1 MDISAA
7 SMVQGTLEM
16 RSASVED
23 LAQVSLLKKVMQS
36 EQDMMSTLL
45 QSIPT
50 PSANGTGRKVDYYA

>member
-50 PSANGTGRKVDYYA
+50 PSANGTGRKLDYYA